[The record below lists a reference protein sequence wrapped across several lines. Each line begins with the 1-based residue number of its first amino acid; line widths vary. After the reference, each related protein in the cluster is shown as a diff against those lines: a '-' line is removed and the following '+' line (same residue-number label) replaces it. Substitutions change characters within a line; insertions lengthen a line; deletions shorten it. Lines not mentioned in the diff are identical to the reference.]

1 LHRLILQSAVY
12 RQSSKD
18 NPRIAA
24 IDSGNQYLWR
34 MNRQRLEAEALRDA
48 VLFVAG
54 KLDLKSGGPSD
65 QQFFFKD
72 DHSPVYDYE
81 RFDVDSPAGF
91 RRSVYRFI
99 VRSVPDPFMECL
111 DCADPS
117 LLTPRRNS
125 TLTALQ
131 ALSLLNNQFMV
142 RQAENFAA
150 RLEATTPERQQQI
163 SLAYRLALG
172 REPSEE
178 EGRLVD
184 EFATK
189 NGMANLCRVIFNSN
203 EFLFVD

>member
-1 LHRLILQSAVY
+1 
-12 RQSSKD
+12 
-18 NPRIAA
+18 
-24 IDSGNQYLWR
+24 

-48 VLFVAG
+48 VLAVSG
-54 KLDLKSGGPSD
+54 KMDLRMGGPSD

-81 RFDVDSPAGF
+81 RFDVDSPANF

-117 LLTPRRNS
+117 LLTPKRNT

-142 RQAENFAA
+142 RQAEYFAA
-150 RLEATTPERQQQI
+150 RLEAATPDRGRQVD
-163 SLAYRLALG
+163 LAYQLAFG
-172 REPSEE
+172 REPTGDER
-178 EGRLVD
+178 RLVV
-184 EFATK
+184 EYASK
-189 NGMANLCRVIFNSN
+189 NSLANACRVILNSN